1 MPPPSGQKSRSHGK
15 APVKGGAQ
23 TWDVQWATV
32 ALKMA
37 GMSVRQYEQGFRR
50 KRGKKNIFEGK
61 RSKKKKFRGGNARRK
76 FRWIIFLEGST
87 RHKLDSAVDGPT
99 GYCERTILHG
109 VTSQKTAIFHL
120 HCSENL
126 KYNKY

>member
-1 MPPPSGQKSRSHGK
+1 MSKDLEEKEARK
-15 APVKGGAQ
+15 IFLKGNE
-23 TWDVQWATV
+23 V
-32 ALKMA
+32 
-37 GMSVRQYEQGFRR
+37 
-50 KRGKKNIFEGK
+50 
-61 RSKKKKFRGGNARRK
+61 KKKFRVGNAKRK

-87 RHKLDSAVDGPT
+87 RHKLDSAVDGPA